1 MNKELKMIIAGG
13 KTGGHLFPGI
23 AIAQAVLRLKR
34 DVEILFVGIG
44 EEFELRTL
52 SRYGFAHQRISS
64 AGIKG
69 KGIVEKIKAIF
80 KIPLSIIQAV
90 LIIRN
95 FRPDIVVGVGGFSSG
110 AVVLGAKLCGVK
122 TAIQEQN
129 SIAGITNRILE
140 NFADIIFTSFKET
153 KRLTKIDKM
162 IHTGNPIRKESTNSL
177 SSPTDSSNARDTN
190 TRDADAR
197 DVEISETTQNKSN
210 KFTILVTGG
219 SQGAKSINSAFIDA
233 LQLMKCRENY
243 RIIHQTG
250 ATDEERVLKEYEK
263 MGVKVT
269 PNSIFETNSS
279 DLSADSFEVSAS
291 AFFNDLPTIQSI
303 SDIIIC
309 RAGAGTISEITAIGK
324 PSILIPYPYAADDHQ
339 TYNAKELSEY
349 GAAWLIPDNELSGE
363 ILKEKIEFTYNHPKE
378 LSKMGQKAKELG
390 KPFAD
395 EMIAS
400 ICIKMASDS
409 IQAPNEIIQA
419 SNEIVKESSQIV
431 QISGNTIQTKEDSI
445 KILKE

>member
-34 DVEILFVGIG
+34 DAEILFVGIG

-69 KGIVEKIKAIF
+69 KGIFEKIKAIF
-80 KIPLSIIQAV
+80 QIPLSIIQAV
-90 LIIRN
+90 LIIKN
-95 FRPDIVVGVGGFSSG
+95 FQPDMVVGVGGFSSG

-140 NFADIIFTSFKET
+140 HFADVIFTSFKET

-177 SSPTDSSNARDTN
+177 SSPTDSSN
-190 TRDADAR
+190 TRDIDAR
-197 DVEISETTQNKSN
+197 DVELSETNQNKSN

-233 LQLMKCRENY
+233 LKLMKCRENY

-250 ATDEERVLKEYEK
+250 ATDEERVLKEYGK

-339 TYNAKELSEY
+339 TYNAKELEEQ
-349 GAAWLIPDNELSGE
+349 GAAWFIPDKELSGE
-363 ILKEKIEFTYNHPKE
+363 VLKEKIEFAYNHPEE

-400 ICIKMASDS
+400 ICIKMAADS
-409 IQAPNEIIQA
+409 I
-419 SNEIVKESSQIV
+419 
-431 QISGNTIQTKEDSI
+431 
-445 KILKE
+445 

>member
-34 DVEILFVGIG
+34 DAEILFVGIG
-44 EEFELRTL
+44 EDFELRTL

-69 KGIVEKIKAIF
+69 KGIFEKIKAIF
-80 KIPLSIIQAV
+80 QIPLSIIQAV
-90 LIIRN
+90 LLIKN
-95 FRPDIVVGVGGFSSG
+95 FQPDIVIGVGGFSSG
-110 AVVLGAKLCGVK
+110 PVVLGAKLCGVK

-140 NFADIIFTSFKET
+140 HFADVIFTSFKET
-153 KRLTKIDKM
+153 KKLTQIGKM
-162 IHTGNPIRKESTNSL
+162 VNTGNPIRKDSQSVNKLNNELIDDLTNPIL
-177 SSPTDSSNARDTN
+177 KNTLNQLDTPKN
-190 TRDADAR
+190 NDNNPK
-197 DVEISETTQNKSN
+197 NKN
-210 KFTILVTGG
+210 DKFTILVTGG
-219 SQGAKSINSAFIDA
+219 SQGAKSINSAFLNA
-233 LQLMKCRENY
+233 LQLMKYREYY

-250 ATDEERVLKEYEK
+250 AADENRVLKEYEK
-263 MGVKVT
+263 MGIKV
-269 PNSIFETNSS
+269 PINNIFEKNSS
-279 DLSADSFEVSAS
+279 EASVGSFDLFAS

-349 GAAWLIPDNELSGE
+349 GAAWLIPDSELSGE
-363 ILKEKIEFTYNHPKE
+363 VLKEKIEFAYNNPDE

-390 KPFAD
+390 NPFAD

-400 ICIKMASDS
+400 ICIKMAADS
-409 IQAPNEIIQA
+409 I
-419 SNEIVKESSQIV
+419 
-431 QISGNTIQTKEDSI
+431 
-445 KILKE
+445 